1 MRDVEKKG
9 TILKFKAHT
18 KCLLLKREYVETRG
32 TLYNIKYCALGGMLD
47 EKDRKKTFPVCTP
60 LSP

>member
-1 MRDVEKKG
+1 MRVVEKKG

-32 TLYNIKYCALGGMLD
+32 TLQYTIL
-47 EKDRKKTFPVCTP
+47 CTWRNVGRER
-60 LSP
+60 